1 MPRGLSL
8 SEIEKGRIQS
18 YKSMGFSNRRIA
30 KEIGRNPTVVDN
42 FVNLGQ
48 FYGKTKRPG
57 RKPTISKRMKNAI
70 IEKCR
75 KEHCTSSEI
84 KADLNVPTTTRRIR
98 QILQQSEKV
107 KWLKRKKKPKLK
119 PHHKQ
124 ARLKFAKK
132 HMHWRSEWQNVIFS
146 DEKNVT

>member
-1 MPRGLSL
+1 MPRGLPL

-132 HMHWRSEWQNVIFS
+132 TYALAVRMAECNF
-146 DEKNVT
+146 